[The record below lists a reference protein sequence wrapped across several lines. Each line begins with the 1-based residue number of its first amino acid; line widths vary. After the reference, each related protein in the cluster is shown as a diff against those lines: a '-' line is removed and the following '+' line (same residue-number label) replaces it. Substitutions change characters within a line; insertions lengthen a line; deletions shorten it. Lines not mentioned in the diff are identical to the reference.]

1 MSIVQG
7 FLHYYKPYKR
17 LFYTDMVC
25 AVLVSMI
32 DLVFPQALNY
42 LTKNFLVTQTGEFA
56 AIIGYLGAGM
66 LGLYLLR
73 YGCQY
78 YITTWGHVMGARME
92 SDMRQDLF
100 EQFQRLSFSYYDRNN
115 TGEMMSKVVSDL
127 FDISELAHHGPE
139 NIFISCLKLA
149 GSFVLLL
156 FIHVPLTLLLFAV
169 ALSMTW
175 FSYYQNKKM
184 KAIFMEN
191 RQRIAAVNSQ
201 VQDSLA
207 GIRVIKSFANEELER
222 EKFRRSNEEFLD
234 SKERVYKLMGRFHA
248 GNGLLEGVLYVL
260 VLVSGS
266 YFVSQ
271 GQLAA
276 TDLAVYALYIA
287 IFLNPLDVLILF
299 SEQFQK
305 GYAGFR
311 RFAEVMQTRP
321 EIVDREQ
328 ALEIAEVQGRL
339 EYENVSFAYE
349 DNPAV
354 LHQVNFTVEAGR
366 TVALV
371 GPSGGGKTTICSLL
385 PRFYDVTEGAIRID
399 GQDVRDWKLASLRSA
414 IGLVQQDVYLF
425 AGTIRDNIL
434 YGRPDATASEVVAA
448 AKQANIHEFI
458 NSLENGYD
466 TYVGERGVRLSG
478 GQKQRISIARV
489 FLKNPAILILDEATS
504 ALDNESERHIQK
516 ALEQL
521 AKERT
526 TLIIAHRLSTIRH
539 ADEII
544 VINEGRIQERG
555 THGELLAKNGL
566 YAHYYGMQFA
576 GLDVE
581 NDMNSSTSS

>member
-42 LTKNFLVTQTGEFA
+42 LTKNFLVTQTGEFV

-184 KAIFMEN
+184 KVIFMEN

>member
-458 NSLENGYD
+458 NSLESGYD

>member
-25 AVLVSMI
+25 AILVSMI
-32 DLVFPQALNY
+32 DLVFPQVLNY
-42 LTKNFLVTQTGEFA
+42 LTKNFLVTQTGEFVA
-56 AIIGYLGAGM
+56 VIGYLGAGM

-184 KAIFMEN
+184 KVIFMEN

-321 EIVDREQ
+321 DIVDKEQ
-328 ALEIAEVQGRL
+328 ALDVVAVRGRL

-349 DNPAV
+349 ENPAV

-399 GQDVRDWKLASLRSA
+399 GQDVRNWKLASLRNA

-425 AGTIRDNIL
+425 AGTVRDNIL
-434 YGRPDATASEVVAA
+434 YGRPDATDSEVVAA

-504 ALDNESERHIQK
+504 ALDNESERHIQN

-521 AKERT
+521 AQERT

-555 THGELLAKNGL
+555 THGELLAKDGL

-581 NDMNSSTSS
+581 NDMNMSTSS

>member
-42 LTKNFLVTQTGEFA
+42 LTKNFLVTQTGEFV

-184 KAIFMEN
+184 KVIFMEN

-328 ALEIAEVQGRL
+328 ALEMAEVQGRL

-399 GQDVRDWKLASLRSA
+399 SQDVRDWKLASLRSA